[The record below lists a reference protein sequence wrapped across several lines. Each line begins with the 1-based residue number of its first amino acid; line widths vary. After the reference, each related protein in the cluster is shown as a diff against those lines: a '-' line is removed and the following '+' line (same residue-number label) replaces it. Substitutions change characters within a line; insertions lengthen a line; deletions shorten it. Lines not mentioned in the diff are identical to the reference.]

1 MYGVIR
7 ERVEFAGTSLYLD
20 KGEPVHLT
28 QAVNQPDK
36 TQFFATPIGREQD
49 SMLISRGDVKIGHW
63 QLDENDLDRIALARG
78 RYYKLIGEFPPL
90 YAPTIQCAV
99 AMLQSQYPDEL
110 VNIVDLRRRKLK
122 CASKA
127 DTQKT

>member
-49 SMLISRGDVKIGHW
+49 SMLISRDDVKIGPE
-63 QLDENDLDRIALARG
+63 LDENDLDQIALARG

-99 AMLQSQYPDEL
+99 DMLQLQYPDEL
-110 VNIVDLRRRKLK
+110 VNIVDLRRKLK
-122 CASKA
+122 CALKEN
-127 DTQKT
+127 